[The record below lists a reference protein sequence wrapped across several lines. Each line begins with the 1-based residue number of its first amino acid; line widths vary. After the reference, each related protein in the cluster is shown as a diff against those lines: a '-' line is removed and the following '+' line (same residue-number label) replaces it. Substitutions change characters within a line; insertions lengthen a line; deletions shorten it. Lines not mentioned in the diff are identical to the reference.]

1 MKLPNH
7 DRAVADI
14 DKLTNYNLNNEH
26 PRGKH
31 KAKVFAAALGLT
43 QEDAS
48 ELQSAL
54 LAAANSYEA
63 TATEA
68 IRAGFPNVDT
78 GRFRDRAERLDHT
91 NSGGLPT
98 IRDLLYPVE
107 RDEYYE
113 R

>member
-7 DRAVADI
+7 ERAVVDI

-43 QEDAS
+43 QEDAP

-63 TATEA
+63 TATEW
-68 IRAGFPNVDT
+68 
-78 GRFRDRAERLDHT
+78 
-91 NSGGLPT
+91 
-98 IRDLLYPVE
+98 
-107 RDEYYE
+107 DEYGQRYLLDFSMSTPTGSAIVRSAWIILTAE
-113 R
+113 DFPRFVTCYIL

>member
-1 MKLPNH
+1 MKLPNG
-7 DRAVADI
+7 DRAVVDI

-43 QEDAS
+43 QENAS

-63 TATEA
+63 TAT
-68 IRAGFPNVDT
+68 D
-78 GRFRDRAERLDHT
+78 
-91 NSGGLPT
+91 
-98 IRDLLYPVE
+98 
-107 RDEYYE
+107 RDEYGQRYVLDFSMSTPAGSAVVRRAWIILTAE
-113 R
+113 DFPRFVTCYIL